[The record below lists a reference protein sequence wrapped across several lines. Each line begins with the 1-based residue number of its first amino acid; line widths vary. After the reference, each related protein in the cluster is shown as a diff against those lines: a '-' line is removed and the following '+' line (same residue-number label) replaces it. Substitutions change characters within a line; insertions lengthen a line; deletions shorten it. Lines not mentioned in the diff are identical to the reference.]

1 MLTASDI
8 TKVLAEISPLLRG
21 GWIQKIQQPTDR
33 TVVLDVRVPG
43 QTHRLLISCRPDT
56 ARVHLTT
63 HAPVNP
69 PTPPPFCQF
78 LRAHF
83 QGARID
89 DIRQIEH
96 DRIVNPPTPPPFCQF
111 LRAHFQGA
119 RIDDIRQIE
128 HDRIVELQLTGKE
141 GAHSL
146 VCELTGN
153 KANLLILDAERRV
166 LRDLTRQYTRTGQAY
181 TPPPQ
186 RNAAHDTVPSRFAHT
201 GGGVRPVSEAID
213 AHYRQ
218 QEATQTNDRIKDER
232 LRVLKKTLKKEQR
245 LIEAWRNDLAK
256 STAYRDYAWYGE
268 LIKANL
274 STIMKG
280 ADHIEMTDY
289 FDERLPT
296 ITIPLNPIKSAQ
308 GNMDDYFR
316 KHRKYLA
323 AERELKPR
331 IERAEQGLEK
341 LRQELTHIEQGNW
354 TPPSVPPA
362 RLNTTIRKEHRAAEQ
377 RRGPFRRFTRRF
389 TSTDGLPIFI
399 GRNARENDELTFGL
413 AKSDDLWLHARGTPG
428 SHVVVRLGKG
438 TDPPPETLRDA
449 AMLALLYSD
458 LKKSGKGEVIYTRR
472 KWVKKAKGQAPGAVI
487 VTQEKS
493 LHVSLDK
500 TRLDA
505 LKTRGTSEQ

>member
-1 MLTASDI
+1 MLTVSDV
-8 TKVLAEISPLLRG
+8 TEVLTEISPLLRG
-21 GWIQKIQQPTDR
+21 GWIQKIQQPTDH

-43 QTHRLLISCRPDT
+43 QTHRLLISCYPDT

-63 HAPVNP
+63 HSPVNP

-78 LRAHF
+78 LRAHV

-89 DIRQIEH
+89 DIRQIGN
-96 DRIVNPPTPPPFCQF
+96 DRIVA
-111 LRAHFQGA
+111 L
-119 RIDDIRQIE
+119 E
-128 HDRIVELQLTGKE
+128 MTGKE
-141 GAHSL
+141 GVRSL

-153 KANLLILDAERRV
+153 KANILVLDAERRV
-166 LRDLTRQYTRTGQAY
+166 LRELSRQHPRAGQAY
-181 TPPPQ
+181 APPPQ
-186 RNAAHDTVPSRFAHT
+186 RNASRDTVPSRFART
-201 GGGVRPVSEAID
+201 SGGMLPVSEAID
-213 AHYRQ
+213 AHYRK
-218 QEATQTNDRIKDER
+218 QETSRAVDRIQEDR

-245 LIEAWRNDLAK
+245 LIAAWRNDLSRA
-256 STAYRDYAWYGE
+256 TAYHDYARYGE

-274 STIMKG
+274 SAITKG

-289 FDERLPT
+289 FDDRLPT
-296 ITIPLNPIKSAQ
+296 ITIPLDPIKSAQ

-331 IERAEQGLEK
+331 IERAEHGLEK
-341 LRQELTHIEQGNW
+341 LRQELTHIEQGSW
-354 TPPSVPPA
+354 TPPAVPPA
-362 RLNTTIRKEHRAAEQ
+362 RLNIAVRKELHATDQ
-377 RRGPFRRFTRRF
+377 RHGPFRRFT
-389 TSTDGLPIFI
+389 SIDGMPIFV

-438 TDPPPETLRDA
+438 IDPPPETLRDA

-472 KWVKKAKGQAPGAVI
+472 KWVKKAKGQAPGAVL

-493 LHVSLDK
+493 LHISLDK
-500 TRLDA
+500 TRLEL
-505 LKTRGTSEQ
+505 LKSRKSQE